1 MIEKVFESR
10 RLDSVYQLLVNE
22 EDARVCT
29 DIDDDACRVVAGN
42 FLLQITTQFFTKL
55 GDSIA
60 NPKTV
65 LAWLLAAL
73 SAPAVFTAFLV
84 PVRESGSLI
93 PQLFIASYVRRQ
105 PVRKWI
111 FVAGSVLQAVA
122 VACMVVVALAL
133 TGTAAGIGLLS
144 SLVLFSLAR
153 GLCSVSSKDVL
164 GKTVPKTRR
173 GRVSGWSEFLAGFIT
188 IGVGVSLL
196 LDTNDSGA
204 GKTYLILLSVAA
216 ALWLLAAVSYG
227 MIREFPGATGGGG
240 NAITEAFKR
249 MSLLGSDRGFRRF
262 ILARS
267 LLLCS
272 ALTAPFIIMLA
283 HQNTSGT
290 FLVLGLFVIADGAA
304 SLVSAPF
311 WGHFADISSRR
322 VMIVAGAAAAGVG
335 IVLVAL
341 INALPGLADT
351 SWLYPAFFFMLSIA
365 HAGVRLGR
373 KTYIVDMAGGNRRTD
388 YVAVSNTVIGVVL
401 LLTGSAGALVPLV
414 GISGVILILAAMG
427 LAGSWM
433 SARLPETEMG

>member
-1 MIEKVFESR
+1 MKMKMPNEREARAPAVIEKVFKSR
-10 RLDSVYQLLVNE
+10 RLDNLYQLLGNQ
-22 EDARVCT
+22 EDALVSTAT
-29 DIDDDACRVVAGN
+29 DYAACQVGAGD
-42 FLLQITTQFFTKL
+42 FLLQITTPFFTRL
-55 GDSIA
+55 GDSA
-60 NPKTV
+60 ASPTTL

-144 SLVLFSLAR
+144 SLILFSLAR

-196 LDTNDSGA
+196 LDTNHSGA

-227 MIREFPGATGGGG
+227 MIREFP
-240 NAITEAFKR
+240 
-249 MSLLGSDRGFRRF
+249 
-262 ILARS
+262 
-267 LLLCS
+267 
-272 ALTAPFIIMLA
+272 
-283 HQNTSGT
+283 
-290 FLVLGLFVIADGAA
+290 
-304 SLVSAPF
+304 
-311 WGHFADISSRR
+311 
-322 VMIVAGAAAAGVG
+322 
-335 IVLVAL
+335 
-341 INALPGLADT
+341 
-351 SWLYPAFFFMLSIA
+351 
-365 HAGVRLGR
+365 
-373 KTYIVDMAGGNRRTD
+373 
-388 YVAVSNTVIGVVL
+388 
-401 LLTGSAGALVPLV
+401 
-414 GISGVILILAAMG
+414 
-427 LAGSWM
+427 
-433 SARLPETEMG
+433 